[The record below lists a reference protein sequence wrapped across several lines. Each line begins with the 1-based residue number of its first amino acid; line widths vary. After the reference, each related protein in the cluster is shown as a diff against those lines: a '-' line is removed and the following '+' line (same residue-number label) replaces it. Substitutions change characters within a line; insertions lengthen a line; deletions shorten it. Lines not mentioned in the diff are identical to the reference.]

1 MANLSEKK
9 KKDFRRDKVLK
20 HANQVEPTFPAFI
33 AGLETYSGNWDF
45 QMAAHLLRRTTI
57 GPTIEEINESVED
70 GLDKTIAKLLDE
82 SESNI
87 QPPINYQDE
96 EDSEV
101 PLGSTWINA
110 ERRVN
115 DFKRRNSYSAWR
127 VKQILDKTKSISIR
141 ENMVLFWQNHFATEA
156 TVVNDARYTYYMHEK
171 FRKNF
176 LGDFKQLVK
185 MVNID
190 PAMLIY
196 LSGEYNVKDAPN
208 ENYARELFELF
219 TIGKGP
225 IDGEGSYTYYTEA
238 DIWEASKIL
247 TGWRVKRNQR
257 GEERQYF
264 TEDRHDSS
272 LKTFSQKFGK
282 RTISPNGD
290 KEHEDLIDLIF
301 ENDRV
306 SEFICEKIYRWFVY
320 YVINDEVSEK
330 IIKPLAKT
338 LRDNNYRIKPVI
350 DQLLRSTHFYEVYIR
365 GAVIKNPISFSLGFL
380 RQFNLS
386 GVEELDVYEKYY
398 FWKARH
404 SNISDQGQSILDH
417 PNVAGWPAYYQEP
430 LYHEYWITSVTLP
443 IRTSHIKYYLSNN
456 GVRASQTDN
465 NVRVKANPLN
475 LIETFDKPEDIV
487 AIVERLCE
495 WLLPVQNEIS
505 EELKNDLVNSVVG
518 NNSNI
523 WEDEYTDFINDP
535 DEEKKESLNKKLRS
549 LLKEICLMPEY
560 YLS

>member
-82 SESNI
+82 SGSNI

-127 VKQILDKTKSISIR
+127 IEQILDKTKSISIR

-156 TVVNDARYTYYMHEK
+156 TVINDARYTYYMHEK

-272 LKTFSQKFGK
+272 LKTFSEKFGK

>member
-82 SESNI
+82 SGSNI

-127 VKQILDKTKSISIR
+127 IEQILDKTKSISIR

>member
-82 SESNI
+82 SGSNI

-127 VKQILDKTKSISIR
+127 IEQILDKTKSISIR

-523 WEDEYTDFINDP
+523 WEDEYTDFINDS

>member
-82 SESNI
+82 SGSNI

-127 VKQILDKTKSISIR
+127 IEQILNKTKSISIR

-156 TVVNDARYTYYMHEK
+156 TVINDARYTYYMHEK

-443 IRTSHIKYYLSNN
+443 LRTSHIKYYLSNN

-465 NVRVKANPLN
+465 NLRVKANPLN

-505 EELKNDLVNSVVG
+505 EELKNELVNSVVG

>member
-82 SESNI
+82 SGSNI

-127 VKQILDKTKSISIR
+127 IEQILNKTKSISIR

-535 DEEKKESLNKKLRS
+535 DEEKEESLNKKLRS

>member
-82 SESNI
+82 SGSNI

-127 VKQILDKTKSISIR
+127 IEQILDKTKSISIR

-535 DEEKKESLNKKLRS
+535 DEEKEESLNKKLRS

>member
-1 MANLSEKK
+1 M
-9 KKDFRRDKVLK
+9 
-20 HANQVEPTFPAFI
+20 
-33 AGLETYSGNWDF
+33 
-45 QMAAHLLRRTTI
+45 
-57 GPTIEEINESVED
+57 IE
-70 GLDKTIAKLLDE
+70 
-82 SESNI
+82 
-87 QPPINYQDE
+87 
-96 EDSEV
+96 
-101 PLGSTWINA
+101 
-110 ERRVN
+110 
-115 DFKRRNSYSAWR
+115 
-127 VKQILDKTKSISIR
+127 
-141 ENMVLFWQNHFATEA
+141 
-156 TVVNDARYTYYMHEK
+156 
-171 FRKNF
+171 
-176 LGDFKQLVK
+176 
-185 MVNID
+185 
-190 PAMLIY
+190 
-196 LSGEYNVKDAPN
+196 
-208 ENYARELFELF
+208 
-219 TIGKGP
+219 
-225 IDGEGSYTYYTEA
+225 
-238 DIWEASKIL
+238 
-247 TGWRVKRNQR
+247 
-257 GEERQYF
+257 
-264 TEDRHDSS
+264 
-272 LKTFSQKFGK
+272 
-282 RTISPNGD
+282 
-290 KEHEDLIDLIF
+290 
-301 ENDRV
+301 V

-380 RQFNLS
+380 RQFSLS
-386 GVEELDVYEKYY
+386 GIEELDVYEKYY
-398 FWKARH
+398 FWKSRH

-443 IRTSHIKYYLSNN
+443 IRTSHIKYYLANN

-523 WEDEYTDFINDP
+523 WEDEYKDFINEP
-535 DEEKKESLNKKLRS
+535 DAEKEESLNKKLRS

>member
-82 SESNI
+82 SGSNI

-127 VKQILDKTKSISIR
+127 IEQILNKTKSISIR

>member
-70 GLDKTIAKLLDE
+70 GLDKTIEKLLDE

-127 VKQILDKTKSISIR
+127 VEQILDKTKSISIR

-156 TVVNDARYTYYMHEK
+156 TVISDARYTYYMHEK

-272 LKTFSQKFGK
+272 LKTFSQKFDK

-320 YVINDEVSEK
+320 YVINDEISEK

-380 RQFNLS
+380 RQFSLS
-386 GVEELDVYEKYY
+386 GIDDLDVYEKYY

-443 IRTSHIKYYLSNN
+443 IRTSHIKYYLANN

-475 LIETFDKPEDIV
+475 LIQTFDKPEDIV

-535 DEEKKESLNKKLRS
+535 NDEKEESLNKKLRS

>member
-82 SESNI
+82 SGSNI

-127 VKQILDKTKSISIR
+127 IEQILDKTKSISIR

-456 GVRASQTDN
+456 GVRASQTNN

-475 LIETFDKPEDIV
+475 LIQTFDKPEDIV

>member
-82 SESNI
+82 SGSNI

-127 VKQILDKTKSISIR
+127 IEQILDKTKSISIR

-320 YVINDEVSEK
+320 YVINDEISEK

-386 GVEELDVYEKYY
+386 GVDELDVYEKYY

>member
-57 GPTIEEINESVED
+57 GPTIEEINESVGD
-70 GLDKTIAKLLDE
+70 GLDKTIEKLLDE
-82 SESNI
+82 SGSNI
-87 QPPINYQDE
+87 HPPINYQDE

-127 VKQILDKTKSISIR
+127 VEQILDKTKSISIR

-156 TVVNDARYTYYMHEK
+156 TVISDARYTYYMHEK

-225 IDGEGSYTYYTEA
+225 IDGEGSYTYYNEA

-320 YVINDEVSEK
+320 YVINDEISEK

-386 GVEELDVYEKYY
+386 GVDELDVYEKYY

-505 EELKNDLVNSVVG
+505 EELKNDLINSVVG
-518 NNSNI
+518 NNFNI

-535 DEEKKESLNKKLRS
+535 DDEKEESLNKKLRS

>member
-82 SESNI
+82 SGSNI

-127 VKQILDKTKSISIR
+127 VEQILDKTKSISIR

>member
-82 SESNI
+82 SGSNI

-127 VKQILDKTKSISIR
+127 IEQILDKTKSISIR

-505 EELKNDLVNSVVG
+505 EELKNDLVNSVIG

>member
-70 GLDKTIAKLLDE
+70 GLDKTIEKLLDE
-82 SESNI
+82 SGSNI
-87 QPPINYQDE
+87 PPPINYQDE

-127 VKQILDKTKSISIR
+127 VEQILDKTKSISIR

-156 TVVNDARYTYYMHEK
+156 TVISDARYTYYMHEK

-272 LKTFSQKFGK
+272 LKTFSQKFDK

-320 YVINDEVSEK
+320 YVINDEISEK

-386 GVEELDVYEKYY
+386 GVDELDVYEKYY

-505 EELKNDLVNSVVG
+505 EELKNDLINSVVG

-535 DEEKKESLNKKLRS
+535 DDEKEESLNKKLRS